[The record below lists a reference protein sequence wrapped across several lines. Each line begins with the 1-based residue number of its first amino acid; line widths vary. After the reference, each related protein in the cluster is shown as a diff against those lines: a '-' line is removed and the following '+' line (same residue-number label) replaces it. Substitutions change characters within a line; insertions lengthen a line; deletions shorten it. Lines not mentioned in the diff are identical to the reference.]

1 MAEATGTDGATVA
14 HEATERWD
22 LGRVWVTSVVE
33 SQTDGIPPA
42 LFFPAADEGL
52 VRRHAWLP
60 PGTGDDRG
68 RLGLRVQAFVIETG
82 DLTILVDP
90 CVGNG
95 RTRSLPFWNDQAWP
109 FMERFRAAGFDPD
122 AVDLVVHTHLHVDHV
137 GWATRP
143 DGDGRW
149 VPTFPRARYLYVG
162 DEVEAQAAD
171 HRDDA
176 AAMRADSI
184 EPIFAAGQAETVPA
198 DADLGAELRLAPTVG
213 HTPGHASLWLD
224 GGERPVLITGDALHH
239 PVQCAEPDI
248 DFVSDADPATAR
260 ATRRRLLA
268 EAVDAGAVVFG
279 THFPTSPAGTVAP
292 APDGEAGWRFTPVPG
307 RT

>member
-1 MAEATGTDGATVA
+1 M
-14 HEATERWD
+14 RI
-22 LGRVWVTSVVE
+22 TSVVE
-33 SQTDGIPPA
+33 AQTDGIPPA
-42 LFFPAADEGL
+42 LFFPSADEGL
-52 VRRHAWLP
+52 VRRNAWLP
-60 PGTGDDRG
+60 PGAADDQG
-68 RLGLRVQAFVIETG
+68 RLGLRVQAFVIDAG
-82 DLTILVDP
+82 DLTVVVDP

-122 AVDLVVHTHLHVDHV
+122 AVDLVVHTHLHADHV

-162 DEVEAQAAD
+162 DEVDAQAAD
-171 HRDDA
+171 HSDDA
-176 AAMRADSI
+176 AAMRADAV
-184 EPIFAAGQAETVPA
+184 EPIFAAGLAETVPA
-198 DADLGAELRLAPTVG
+198 DADLGAGLRLAPTVG

-268 EAVDAGAVVFG
+268 EAVAADAVMFG

-292 APDGEAGWRFTPVPG
+292 ARDGEAGWRFTPVTG